1 MTELIAV
8 ALGGAVGAVLRYLSG
23 IVIIR
28 IIGRSDVL
36 NGTVLS
42 NLLGCFL
49 AGMALAWIADGAA
62 MPPQIMLFI
71 TIGILGS
78 LTTFSTFALETFQLM
93 EKGTML
99 QLAAY
104 LTAQIIAAFLV
115 TAGGYWLIS
124 IPGGS

>member
-124 IPGGS
+124 VLGGS